1 MRFIMLLP
9 CPPEPLEKLTAVPNK
24 EIVSAMRKY
33 NEEMTKAGVL
43 VLAEGLHATSKGF
56 RIKVSA
62 GKKIV
67 TDGPFTE
74 AKEVIAGFW
83 IIQVK
88 STEEALA
95 WAKRCPL
102 VEGGLWKFAR
112 SLKMRTFRRSCERK
126 KQKHNRG

>member
-1 MRFIMLLP
+1 MRFMMTLP
-9 CPPEPLEKLTAVPNK
+9 CPPDILEQAAAAPNK
-24 EIVSAMRKY
+24 EIVTAMHRY

-43 VLAEGLHATSKGF
+43 LAAEGLHGTSKGW
-56 RIKVSA
+56 RIKVSG

-88 STEEALA
+88 SKEEALE

-102 VEGGLWKFAR
+102 PEHGLMEIRQVFENCDFPPE
-112 SLKMRTFRRSCERK
+112 LQK
-126 KQKHNRG
+126 KQAQA

>member
-1 MRFIMLLP
+1 MRFMMLLP
-9 CPPEPLEKLTAVPNK
+9 CPPQPLEKLASVPNK
-24 EIVSAMRKY
+24 EIVLTMRKY
-33 NEEMTKAGVL
+33 NDEMEKAGVL

-88 STEEALA
+88 STEEALE

-102 VEGGLWKFAR
+102 PEGGLMEIRQIFEHADFPPE
-112 SLKMRTFRRSCERK
+112 LQTK
-126 KQKHNRG
+126 KAES

>member
-1 MRFIMLLP
+1 MMLLP

-24 EIVSAMRKY
+24 EIVLAMRKY
-33 NEEMTKAGVL
+33 NDEMKKAGVL

-56 RIKVSA
+56 RIKVSG

-83 IIQVK
+83 IIQVS
-88 STEEALA
+88 STEEALE

-102 VEGGLWKFAR
+102 PENGLMEVRQIFENADFPPE
-112 SLKMRTFRRSCERK
+112 LQK
-126 KQKHNRG
+126 KTAPA

>member
-1 MRFIMLLP
+1 MMLLP
-9 CPPEPLEKLTAVPNK
+9 CPPQPLEKLASVPNR
-24 EIVSAMRKY
+24 EIVLTMRKY
-33 NEEMTKAGVL
+33 NDEMEKAGVL

-62 GKKIV
+62 GKKVV

-88 STEEALA
+88 STEEALE

-102 VEGGLWKFAR
+102 PEGGLMEIRQIFEDADFPPE
-112 SLKMRTFRRSCERK
+112 LQK
-126 KQKHNRG
+126 KKAEA

>member
-1 MRFIMLLP
+1 MRFMMLLP
-9 CPPEPLEKLTAVPNK
+9 CPPEPLEKLTAAPNK
-24 EIVSAMRKY
+24 EIVVAMRKY
-33 NEEMTKAGVL
+33 NDEMKKAGVL

-56 RIKVSA
+56 RLKVSG

-83 IIQVK
+83 IIQVS
-88 STEEALA
+88 STEEALE

-102 VEGGLWKFAR
+102 PENGLMEIRQIFELADFPPE
-112 SLKMRTFRRSCERK
+112 LQK
-126 KQKHNRG
+126 KTAPA

>member
-1 MRFIMLLP
+1 MMLLP
-9 CPPEPLEKLTAVPNK
+9 CPAEPLETLVAAPNK
-24 EIVSAMRKY
+24 DLVLTMMKY
-33 NEEMTKAGVL
+33 NDEMKKAGVL
-43 VLAEGLHATSKGF
+43 LLAEGLHATSKGF
-56 RIKVSA
+56 RIRVSA

-88 STEEALA
+88 STEEALE

-102 VEGGLWKFAR
+102 PEGGLMEIRQIFEDADFPPE
-112 SLKMRTFRRSCERK
+112 LQTK
-126 KQKHNRG
+126 KAEA